1 MAEDIFGIIGSLQA
15 GAFRVTHVVAEGG
28 FGVVYRAH
36 HEGFRAD
43 VALKCLKIPGAMS
56 ADQRRGFL
64 QKFQEEGELL
74 FRLSALIPAIVRP
87 LHVGVI
93 ENAAQGAF
101 VPFIALEWLEGE
113 SLDALVSR
121 RRASGKPPLD
131 IARAVRLLG
140 PVARALECAH
150 KFPGPQGLVSVLH
163 RDLKP
168 ENLFL
173 ANIHGQETVKILDFG
188 IGKVKSAATQ
198 IVGRVSSE
206 GGLSAFTPAYGAP
219 EQWLPKRYGQTG
231 TWTDVWGF
239 ALTMV
244 EVLIGEA
251 PFDGDMQAVMGACID
266 EQQRPTPRTLGAELP
281 DGVEA
286 AFKKAL
292 AVDPRERYADIGAFW
307 DAVEVPLGVHTPRIG
322 SEKHSHLDSAPPPAA
337 GATTPL
343 AAIPDL
349 QLEFAKP
356 RPRDALRDPR
366 RGAAPAVAPTMA
378 SASGTKVAGSP
389 RRAQESSPDTDMQL
403 MRNDAA
409 SELALD
415 AQAGGDD
422 FRSRPKSPRAAR
434 LDVAPGPPPPARIAR
449 AAAVHGASI
458 RPSAGAIVARAM
470 PALKLLM
477 FAAAIMIAD
486 IGYAAYS
493 GAPFTIGPAR
503 AFWLAGPL
511 AVVGLFKLAM
521 GVLGD

>member
-1 MAEDIFGIIGSLQA
+1 MAQDVFGIIGSLQA
-15 GAFRVTHVVAEGG
+15 GAFRVTGVVAEGG

-56 ADQRRGFL
+56 ADQRAGFL

-87 LHVGVI
+87 LHVGVV

-101 VPFIALEWLEGE
+101 VPFIALEWLDGE

-121 RRASGKPPLD
+121 RRTAGKAPLD
-131 IARAVRLLG
+131 VTRAVRLLG

-173 ANIHGQETVKILDFG
+173 AKIHGQETAKILDFG

-244 EVLIGEA
+244 EVLIGH
-251 PFDGDMQAVMGACID
+251 PPLDGDLQAMMGTCID
-266 EQQRPTPRTLGAELP
+266 EQQRPTPRTLGADVPEL
-281 DGVEA
+281 VEA
-286 AFKKAL
+286 AFRKAL
-292 AVDPRERYADIGAFW
+292 AVDPRDRFGDIGEFW
-307 DAVEVPLGVHTPRIG
+307 DSVETPLGVHTPRIATE
-322 SEKHSHLDSAPPPAA
+322 SRSLESVPPGAA
-337 GATTPL
+337 TAPL

-349 QLEFAKP
+349 DLAPPPPKP
-356 RPRDALRDPR
+356 R
-366 RGAAPAVAPTMA
+366 AAPAPASIPTLPKPAPL
-378 SASGTKVAGSP
+378 P
-389 RRAQESSPDTDMQL
+389 RRAQDSSPEMTL
-403 MRNDAA
+403 LRNDA
-409 SELALD
+409 SSGLALD
-415 AQAGGDD
+415 AAAASQDYQSQ
-422 FRSRPKSPRAAR
+422 RSSPRAPR
-434 LDVAPGPPPPARIAR
+434 QGVVPVAPPARIAR
-449 AAAVHGASI
+449 AAAVHGASVA
-458 RPSAGAIVARAM
+458 PSAGAILARVA
-470 PALKLLM
+470 PALKLLG

-486 IGYAAYS
+486 IAYAAYS
-493 GAPFTIGPAR
+493 GTPFTLGPAR

-511 AVVGLFKLAM
+511 GIFGLFRLAM
-521 GVLGD
+521 GVMGE